1 VGTEHPIFGDVK
13 AAGTWARGGGWG
25 FGGGWGGGRWGDL
38 GIGGGRVERGEERS
52 GAEKGEE
59 RAGPSGEINSTK
71 TW

>member
-1 VGTEHPIFGDVK
+1 
-13 AAGTWARGGGWG
+13 
-25 FGGGWGGGRWGDL
+25 
-38 GIGGGRVERGEERS
+38 VERGEERS